1 VLVMKFGGSSVADAR
16 RIRRVAELVAAA
28 AGPSE
33 PAAPIVVSSAM
44 GGVTDHLFAIART
57 ALGGRAAQ
65 ADALERVAALQ
76 RQHEDALAGL
86 ETASVDGE
94 RTASVDGERTASV
107 DGERTA
113 FVDGER
119 TAFVDGERT
128 AGTVGTARGRFDRYF
143 AELRDIV
150 IGVSLLGELSPRSL
164 DAITSYGEKLA
175 VELVAAALRAGGTP
189 AEAISAEDIVV
200 TDDVFG
206 NAAPDMAATAEQAR
220 RLADLARAG
229 TVPVVTGYIGASP
242 AGATTTLGRNGS
254 DYSAA
259 IIGAAVGADEVWIW
273 TDVDGVM
280 SADPRLVPGARSL
293 PALSYVEASE
303 LAYFGSKVIHP
314 RTIVPAVAAGVPIR
328 IKNTFNPAHPGTLI
342 GADALGSGAVKGVTV
357 IRDLALVTVE
367 GLGMLGVPGIAA
379 RTLGAVAT
387 AGANVLMISQSSSE
401 SNIALVIA
409 RSEVAPA
416 LLALRDAFAPELR
429 RHDVDA
435 IGARDGMA
443 IITVVGSGMRGTPG
457 MAGRFFSVL
466 GRAGINVSAIA
477 QGSSEYSI
485 SCVIYDDGAGTGG
498 TGGTGGADG
507 AHAVHEALRAVHHEF
522 IEGDGQQP
530 SANG

>member
-1 VLVMKFGGSSVADAR
+1 MLVMKFGGSSVADAG
-16 RIRRVAELVAAA
+16 RIRQVAELVSAA

-44 GGVTDHLFAIART
+44 GGVTDRLFALART
-57 ALGGRAAQ
+57 ALGGRDAR

-76 RQHEDALAGL
+76 RHHDEALAGL
-86 ETASVDGE
+86 EPARLVDDNTT
-94 RTASVDGERTASV
+94 RTARE
-107 DGERTA
+107 
-113 FVDGER
+113 
-119 TAFVDGERT
+119 
-128 AGTVGTARGRFDRYF
+128 RFDRYF
-143 AELRDIV
+143 TELRDIV

-189 AEAISAEDIVV
+189 AEAISAEEIVV
-200 TDDVFG
+200 TDDAFG
-206 NAAPDMAATAEQAR
+206 NAAPDMAATTERAAR
-220 RLADLARAG
+220 LSDLARAG

-242 AGATTTLGRNGS
+242 AGVTTTLGRNGS

-280 SADPRLVPGARSL
+280 SADPRLVAGARSL

-314 RTIVPAVAAGVPIR
+314 RTIVPAVTAGVPIR
-328 IKNTFNPAHPGTLI
+328 IKNTFNPTHPGTLI
-342 GADALGSGAVKGVTV
+342 GADASGSGAVKGVTV

-387 AGANVLMISQSSSE
+387 TGANVLMISQSSSE
-401 SNIALVIA
+401 SNIALVIS

-416 LLALRDAFAPELR
+416 LLALREAFAPELR

-435 IGARDGMA
+435 IGAQNGMA

-466 GRAGINVSAIA
+466 GRVGINVSAIA

-485 SCVIYDDGAGTGG
+485 SCVIHDDGTGG
-498 TGGTGGADG
+498 DG
-507 AHAVHEALRAVHHEF
+507 AHRVHDALRAVHREF
-522 IEGDGQQP
+522 IEQDGDGQQP

>member
-1 VLVMKFGGSSVADAR
+1 MLVMKFGGSSVADAG
-16 RIRRVAELVAAA
+16 RIRQVAELVSAA

-33 PAAPIVVSSAM
+33 PAVPIVVSSAM
-44 GGVTDHLFAIART
+44 GGVTDRLFALART
-57 ALGGRAAQ
+57 ALGGRDAR

-76 RQHEDALAGL
+76 RHHDEALAGL
-86 ETASVDGE
+86 EPAHLVDDNTT
-94 RTASVDGERTASV
+94 RTARE
-107 DGERTA
+107 
-113 FVDGER
+113 
-119 TAFVDGERT
+119 
-128 AGTVGTARGRFDRYF
+128 RFDRYF

-189 AEAISAEDIVV
+189 AEAISAEEIVV
-200 TDDVFG
+200 TDDAFG
-206 NAAPDMAATAEQAR
+206 NAAPDMAATTERTAR
-220 RLADLARAG
+220 LSDLARAG

-242 AGATTTLGRNGS
+242 AGVTTTLGRNGS

-280 SADPRLVPGARSL
+280 SADPRLVAGARSL

-328 IKNTFNPAHPGTLI
+328 IKNTFNPTHPGTLI
-342 GADALGSGAVKGVTV
+342 GADASGSGAVKGVTV

-387 AGANVLMISQSSSE
+387 TGANVLMISQSSSE

-416 LLALRDAFAPELR
+416 LRALRDAFASELR

-443 IITVVGSGMRGTPG
+443 IITIVGSGMRGTPG

-485 SCVIYDDGAGTGG
+485 SCVIHDDGTGAGSGDSASSEHT
-498 TGGTGGADG
+498 
-507 AHAVHEALRAVHHEF
+507 VHDALRAVHHEF
-522 IEGDGQQP
+522 IERDGQHP

>member
-1 VLVMKFGGSSVADAR
+1 MLVMKFGGSSVADAA
-16 RIRRVAELVAAA
+16 RIRRVAELVTAAS
-28 AGPSE
+28 GPSE
-33 PAAPIVVSSAM
+33 AAAPIVVSSAM
-44 GGVTDHLFAIART
+44 GGVTDRLFAIART

-65 ADALERVAALQ
+65 ADALARVAALQ
-76 RQHEDALAGL
+76 RQHEEALAGL
-86 ETASVDGE
+86 ETVSVDGE
-94 RTASVDGERTASV
+94 RTASVDGERTA
-107 DGERTA
+107 
-113 FVDGER
+113 
-119 TAFVDGERT
+119 
-128 AGTVGTARGRFDRYF
+128 GTVDTARGRFDRYS

-175 VELVAAALRAGGTP
+175 VELVAAALRAEGTP
-189 AEAISAEDIVV
+189 AEAISAEEIVV

-206 NAAPDMAATAEQAR
+206 NAAPDMAATAAR
-220 RLADLARAG
+220 AARLSDLTRAG

-242 AGATTTLGRNGS
+242 TGATTTLGRNGS

-342 GADALGSGAVKGVTV
+342 GADASGSGAVKGVTV

-387 AGANVLMISQSSSE
+387 TGANVLMISQSSSE

-416 LLALRDAFAPELR
+416 LLALREAFAPELR

-435 IGARDGMA
+435 IGAQDGMA

-466 GRAGINVSAIA
+466 GRVGINVSAIA

-485 SCVIYDDGAGTGG
+485 SCVIHDGGAD
-498 TGGTGGADG
+498 GTGGAGG
-507 AHAVHEALRAVHHEF
+507 ADREHTVHDALRAVHREF
-522 IEGDGQQP
+522 IETQ
-530 SANG
+530 

>member
-1 VLVMKFGGSSVADAR
+1 VLVMKFGGSSVADAA
-16 RIRRVAELVAAA
+16 RIQRVAELVASAA
-28 AGPSE
+28 SPSE

-44 GGVTDHLFAIART
+44 GGVTDRLFAIART

-76 RQHEDALAGL
+76 RQHEEALAGL

-94 RTASVDGERTASV
+94 RTADSV
-107 DGERTA
+107 
-113 FVDGER
+113 
-119 TAFVDGERT
+119 
-128 AGTVGTARGRFDRYF
+128 GTVRERFDRYF

-175 VELVAAALRAGGTP
+175 VELVATALRAGGTP
-189 AEAISAEDIVV
+189 AEAISAEEIVV

-206 NAAPDMAATAEQAR
+206 NAAPDMAATAAR
-220 RLADLARAG
+220 AGRLSDLARAG

-342 GADALGSGAVKGVTV
+342 GAAASGSGAVKGVTV

-387 AGANVLMISQSSSE
+387 TGANVLMISQSSSE
-401 SNIALVIA
+401 SNIALVIS

-416 LLALRDAFAPELR
+416 LLALREAFAPELR

-435 IGARDGMA
+435 IGAQNGMA

-466 GRAGINVSAIA
+466 GRVGINVSAIA

-485 SCVIYDDGAGTGG
+485 SCVIHDDGTGG
-498 TGGTGGADG
+498 DG
-507 AHAVHEALRAVHHEF
+507 AHRVHDALRAVHREF
-522 IEGDGQQP
+522 IEQDGDGQQP

>member
-1 VLVMKFGGSSVADAR
+1 VLVMKFGGSSVADAA
-16 RIRRVAELVAAA
+16 RIRRVAELVGAA

-44 GGVTDHLFAIART
+44 GGVTDRLFTIART

-65 ADALERVAALQ
+65 ADALARVAALQ
-76 RQHEDALAGL
+76 RQHEEALARL

-94 RTASVDGERTASV
+94 RTAD
-107 DGERTA
+107 
-113 FVDGER
+113 
-119 TAFVDGERT
+119 
-128 AGTVGTARGRFDRYF
+128 TVGTARERFDRYV

-164 DAITSYGEKLA
+164 DAITAYGEKLA

-189 AEAISAEDIVV
+189 AEAISAEEIVV

-206 NAAPDMAATAEQAR
+206 NAAPDMTATAEQAR

-303 LAYFGSKVIHP
+303 LAYFGSRVIHP

-342 GADALGSGAVKGVTV
+342 GADASGSGAVKGVTV

-387 AGANVLMISQSSSE
+387 TGANVLMISQSSSE
-401 SNIALVIA
+401 SNIALVIS

-416 LLALRDAFAPELR
+416 LLALREAFAPELR

-435 IGARDGMA
+435 IGARDGIA

-485 SCVIYDDGAGTGG
+485 SCVIHDGGAGTGSANSASSEH
-498 TGGTGGADG
+498 T
-507 AHAVHEALRAVHHEF
+507 VHDALRAVHREF
-522 IEGDGQQP
+522 IETQ
-530 SANG
+530 